1 MNQHMEQLTSGWRKG
16 RKISRMVSKYLAP
29 FEHIHLDNGNCPLF
43 CNVQLAPAVKVQLSV
58 CVYCPWGVL
67 LSISIHSDAYILVN
81 SFVCPSPENTWPPYK
96 HNQKQKIES
105 RLRLSQK
112 KKKKKDETCQN
123 GWIEKETCALSEF
136 LNCSNVVTFNEYF
149 LVFLCFIREWHLL
162 IPK

>member
-43 CNVQLAPAVKVQLSV
+43 CNVQLAPAVKVQL
-58 CVYCPWGVL
+58 CLFL
-67 LSISIHSDAYILVN
+67 LPVGSASISIHSGAYILVN

-112 KKKKKDETCQN
+112 KKKERWN
-123 GWIEKETCALSEF
+123 LPEG
-136 LNCSNVVTFNEYF
+136 LNWERNMRFVRI
-149 LVFLCFIREWHLL
+149 LKLL
-162 IPK
+162 ERCDF